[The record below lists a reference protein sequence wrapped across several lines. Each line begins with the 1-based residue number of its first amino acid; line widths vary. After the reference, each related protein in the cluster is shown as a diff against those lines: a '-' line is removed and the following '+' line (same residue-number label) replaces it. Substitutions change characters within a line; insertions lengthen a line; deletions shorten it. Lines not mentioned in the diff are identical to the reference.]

1 VSLRNRRHDERMRGR
16 WGRKTMPDEVNP
28 RLWSPLVPGYPI
40 LPITEL
46 HRDWLPTHWD
56 TPEYK
61 QDVPKR

>member
-1 VSLRNRRHDERMRGR
+1 MRSR

-28 RLWSPLVPGYPI
+28 RLWSPVVRGYPI

-46 HRDWLPTHWD
+46 HRDWLPTYWD